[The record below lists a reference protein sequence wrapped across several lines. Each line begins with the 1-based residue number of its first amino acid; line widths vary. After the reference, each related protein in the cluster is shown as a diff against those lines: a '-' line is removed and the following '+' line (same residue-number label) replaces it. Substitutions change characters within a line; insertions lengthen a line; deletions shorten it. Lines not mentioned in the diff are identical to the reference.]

1 MFKKLGRIAAVTA
14 LSLGMA
20 LGLGYRAEAMVAG
33 KPVIG
38 ISWESTDQERDY
50 APIKK
55 IIEMAGG
62 IPVELGQIKS
72 SDVQYDKNGAVD
84 KTCLEPSGMLKQKY
98 ADKIKD
104 QNFGNTNI
112 ATVMQGIDGVFGTG
126 GEDISPSLYK
136 HPEKEKNHGEEIN
149 ATRDI
154 SDYTLQ
160 AYCLKNNIP
169 TLNVCRS
176 EQMMGIVSGVKFM
189 QDIPDYYKAHKKSYD
204 NLHRMPPG
212 TPNRDYT
219 RHDVRILP
227 VQSHLRA
234 IVGKDE
240 LKNISSWH
248 HQNIESLA
256 GTALI
261 QTAETTDNG
270 ISLIEGIEYP
280 ANTFSVGLQ
289 FHPEND
295 LTEVLIKKKDKEKFC
310 DTEICMGFFK
320 ALVKASAK

>member
-1 MFKKLGRIAAVTA
+1 MFKKFGRIAAVTA

-20 LGLGYRAEAMVAG
+20 LGLGYRAEAMVGG

-38 ISWESTDQERDY
+38 ISWESTDQESDY

-72 SDVQYDKNGAVD
+72 TDVQYDKNGAVD

-149 ATRDI
+149 ASRDI

-189 QDIPDYYKAHKKSYD
+189 QTFRITIKPTR
-204 NLHRMPPG
+204 NLMMIFIGCLQEPPIGIIPG
-212 TPNRDYT
+212 TMYGS
-219 RHDVRILP
+219 LP
-227 VQSHLRA
+227 SSP
-234 IVGKDE
+234 
-240 LKNISSWH
+240 ISGH
-248 HQNIESLA
+248 CRER
-256 GTALI
+256 
-261 QTAETTDNG
+261 
-270 ISLIEGIEYP
+270 
-280 ANTFSVGLQ
+280 
-289 FHPEND
+289 
-295 LTEVLIKKKDKEKFC
+295 
-310 DTEICMGFFK
+310 
-320 ALVKASAK
+320 